1 MARLRHVA
9 LLIETSRSYGRDVL
23 KGIRRWLSEQGPWSV
38 YLETRSLESQAP
50 PWLRGWKG
58 DGILVRTGTAALAR
72 QVRATSVPVVELRSR
87 RYNPRVPWVGIDNR
101 ALGELVAEHLLDRG
115 FRHFGLLALD
125 SEEFFRERCA
135 NFVATLRRRKLSC
148 DVLQAPSG
156 AEHPARWEAQQRGL
170 VRWLRRL
177 PKPAGIMACTDQLGF
192 WLLDA
197 CARTGISVPEEIA
210 VVGVENDEALC
221 AMSRPPLS
229 SVALNTERVG
239 YEAARML
246 DRLMRGRRPSSPVL
260 HVEPLGVVVRQ
271 SSDVIAVEDARLA
284 AALRHLREQAGRGI
298 GVEDVLRAVPVS
310 RSTLERGFRKLLGR
324 SPHEELVRLRLDLAR
339 RLLLETDLKLS
350 AVAQRAGFRHVQ
362 QFCSSFKKAF
372 GKTAG
377 RYRRSTSTAGLKS

>member
-23 KGIRRWLSEQGPWSV
+23 KGVRRWMSEQGPWSV

-87 RYNPRVPWVGIDNR
+87 RWNPRVPWVGIDNR
-101 ALGELVAEHLLDRG
+101 ALGERVAEHLLDRG
-115 FRHFGLLALD
+115 FRQFGLLALD
-125 SEEFFRERCA
+125 SEEFFRERCG
-135 NFVATLRRRKLSC
+135 NFVATLRRRRLPC
-148 DVLQAPSG
+148 DVLPAPSG
-156 AEHPARWEAQQRGL
+156 AEHPARWETQQREL

-177 PKPAGIMACTDQLGF
+177 PKPAGVMACTDQLGF

-197 CARTGISVPEEIA
+197 CARAGISVPEEIA

-246 DRLMRGRRPSSPVL
+246 DRLMRGRRPPSPVL
-260 HVEPLGVVVRQ
+260 HVEPLGVVARQ
-271 SSDVIAVEDARLA
+271 SSDVIAVEDPRLA
-284 AALRHLREQAGRGI
+284 VALRRLREEAARGI
-298 GVEDVLRAVPVS
+298 GVEDVLRGVPVS
-310 RSTLERGFRKLLGR
+310 RSTLERGFRTLLGR
-324 SPHEELVRLRLDLAR
+324 SPHEELVRIRLELAR

-350 AVAQRAGFRHVQ
+350 AVAARSGFHHVQ
-362 QFCSSFKKAF
+362 QFCTSFKDAF
-372 GKTAG
+372 GQTAG
-377 RYRRSTSTAGLKS
+377 RYRRRTWPVGG